1 MSDDPQET
9 RRRLEAMAHE
19 IMTVLSGGDSED
31 AAIDSGPIHFSPDL
45 LDRLFPGT
53 TSDADDADDPR
64 SDSYDH

>member
-1 MSDDPQET
+1 MARET
-9 RRRLEAMAHE
+9 
-19 IMTVLSGGDSED
+19 MTVLSGGDSED